1 MLVGTVSNI
10 NFSVSHAIKTHW
22 LKGDFPTVTR
32 GLYGGYLTPDNV
44 SLEHITPKSKG
55 GRTELYN
62 LALATKYLNN
72 KRSSK
77 PLKECL
83 TQEQADEYLSQFRG
97 VSLKDFNGDKY
108 AYIVGKKI
116 KRLLK

>member
-1 MLVGTVSNI
+1 MIVFGI
-10 NFSVSHAIKTHW
+10 SHALKTHW
-22 LKGDFPTVTR
+22 LRGEMPSVTK
-32 GLYGGYLTPDNV
+32 GLYGGRLTPDNI

-83 TQEQADEYLSQFRG
+83 TQAQADEYLSQFRDIR
-97 VSLKDFNGDKY
+97 LPDFNGDRY
-108 AYIVGKKI
+108 VYIVGNKI

>member
-1 MLVGTVSNI
+1 MIVFG
-10 NFSVSHAIKTHW
+10 VSHLLKTHY
-22 LKGDFPTVTR
+22 LKGELPIKK
-32 GLYGGYLTPDNV
+32 GLYGGTLTRDNV
-44 SLEHITPKSKG
+44 SLEHIIPKSKG

-62 LALATKYLNN
+62 LALATKYQNN
-72 KRSSK
+72 KRSSR

-83 TQEQADEYLSQFRG
+83 TQEQADEYLSQFRD
-97 VSLKDFNGDKY
+97 VRLPDFNGDKY

>member
-1 MLVGTVSNI
+1 MIVFG
-10 NFSVSHAIKTHW
+10 VSHALKTHW
-22 LKGDFPTVTR
+22 LRGDFPSVTK
-32 GLYGGYLTPDNV
+32 GLYGGHLTADNL

-83 TQEQADEYLSQFRG
+83 TEEQADEYLSQFRDIK
-97 VSLKDFNGDKY
+97 LADFNGEKY

>member
-1 MLVGTVSNI
+1 MLVFGI
-10 NFSVSHAIKTHW
+10 SHAIKTHW
-22 LKGDFPTVTR
+22 LRGDFPTVTR
-32 GLYGGYLTPDNV
+32 GLYGGRLTCDNI

-72 KRSSK
+72 KRSSR
-77 PLKECL
+77 PLKDCL
-83 TQEQADEYLSQFRG
+83 TQEQADEYLSQFRDIK
-97 VSLKDFNGDKY
+97 LPDFNGEKY
-108 AYIVGKKI
+108 AFIVGKKI